1 MVSRNSHAGPDPVV
15 ERMVQLLPHPL
26 CLVDADGHIVVA
38 NQPLAD
44 RLGDP
49 INDLTGR
56 HLRECLDDDPARIE
70 EMLDRWRRSGGWRPG
85 GLKVRGASTE
95 EATFHCSGARLPGTD
110 LVLIELAQH
119 EGAVADFVA
128 LTREVEVANLRRM
141 ELRLQESL
149 DELEEV
155 NQRLEAANA
164 ELDRYASMVAHD
176 IRTPFNAIARF
187 TDLLV
192 EDHGE
197 DLPDG
202 ARQMLSAIARL
213 AGRGE
218 DVTEAL
224 LSLAR
229 TGQAELVPG
238 GTDSNEVVERVRADL
253 AAAIADADAEL
264 SVGNLP
270 DCAAQPVH
278 LERVLTNLVTNAL
291 KYGVDDRPT
300 LIIVDGEQRDD
311 WIHFTVSDNGRGIPA
326 GEHDSVFEPMVR
338 GASAADKPGTGVGLA
353 TCRKIVE
360 AYGGVIEVADGEG
373 EGTTIAFSLPAA
385 DPPTR

>member
-1 MVSRNSHAGPDPVV
+1 MVR
-15 ERMVQLLPHPL
+15 RMVELLPHPL
-26 CLVDADGHIVVA
+26 CLVDAEGHIVIA

-44 RLGDP
+44 RLGVSAGELP
-49 INDLTGR
+49 GR
-56 HLRECLDDDPARIE
+56 HLGDCVQDDPARIE
-70 EMLDRWRRSGGWRPG
+70 QVLDLWRSSGGWRPA
-85 GLKVRGASTE
+85 GLKVRGAPTD
-95 EATFHCSGARLPGTD
+95 EATLHCSGARLAGTG
-110 LVLIELAQH
+110 LVLVELAQH
-119 EGAVADFVA
+119 EDAVADFVA
-128 LTREVEVANLRRM
+128 LAREVEVANLRRI
-141 ELRLQESL
+141 ELRLQNSL

-192 EDHGE
+192 EDHGH
-197 DLPDG
+197 DLPED
-202 ARQMLSAIARL
+202 AREMLGAIARL

-229 TGQAELVPG
+229 TGEAELVPG
-238 GTDSNEVVERVRADL
+238 GTDSNQVAERVRADL
-253 AAAIADADAEL
+253 GAAIADADAEL
-264 SVGNLP
+264 SVADLP
-270 DCAAQPVH
+270 VSAAQPVH

-291 KYGVDDRPT
+291 KYGVEDRRT
-300 LIIVDGEQRDD
+300 RIVVDGECREG
-311 WIHFTVSDNGRGIPA
+311 WIHFTVSDNGRGIP
-326 GEHDSVFEPMVR
+326 EDERERIFEPMVR
-338 GASAADKPGTGVGLA
+338 GASAADQPGTGVGLT

-360 AYGGVIEVADGEG
+360 AYGGVIEVVAREG

-385 DPPTR
+385 APPAG